1 MSPCLACLLTL
12 NDMVIYFPGRENVSQ
27 EFKSVFEG
35 KRFGSLVDVG
45 GGGGGGGG
53 GEWKLIIM
61 MAKGEESELV
71 VAV

>member
-45 GGGGGGGG
+45 GGGRVETNNYDG
-53 GEWKLIIM
+53 KRRR
-61 MAKGEESELV
+61 V
-71 VAV
+71 